1 MPITIVS
8 TLEGYRRAGMAHS
21 KTPVS
26 HPDGTFSKQQLAQ
39 LQADPRI
46 TITMDGVLVE
56 GAAAQDAQASPAD
69 SASAEPEA
77 QGQLDDGQLASLMTC
92 IAELDS
98 ENPELW
104 TSDKKPKVESLPE
117 GTTAKE
123 RDEAWDAY
131 IAQLDTV
138 DSEHEG

>member
-8 TLEGYRRAGMAHS
+8 KLEGYRRAGMAHT

-26 HPDGTFSKQQLAQ
+26 HPDDTFSKQQLAQ

-46 TITMDGVLVE
+46 TITLDTAE
-56 GAAAQDAQASPAD
+56 DALSAPEDIADPAG
-69 SASAEPEA
+69 AEPEA
-77 QGQLDDGQLASLMTC
+77 QGLLDDGQLASLMTC
-92 IAELDS
+92 IAELDT

-131 IAQLDTV
+131 VVELDTV

>member
-26 HPDGTFSKQQLAQ
+26 YPDGTFSKQQLAQ
-39 LQADPRI
+39 LHADPRI
-46 TITMDGVLVE
+46 TITVDTSE
-56 GAAAQDAQASPAD
+56 GALSTPEDTTDPAG
-69 SASAEPEA
+69 AESEA

-92 IAELDS
+92 IAELDTN
-98 ENPELW
+98 NPELW
-104 TSDKKPKVESLPE
+104 TRDGKPKTEALPA
-117 GTTAKE
+117 GTTGKE
-123 RDEAWDAY
+123 RDAAWDAY

>member
-1 MPITIVS
+1 M
-8 TLEGYRRAGMAHS
+8 LEGYRRAGMAHS

-39 LQADPRI
+39 LHADPRI
-46 TITMDGVLVE
+46 TITLDTAEGVLSAPE
-56 GAAAQDAQASPAD
+56 DTAD

-77 QGQLDDGQLASLMTC
+77 QGLLDDGQLASLRTC
-92 IAELDS
+92 IAELDT
-98 ENPELW
+98 NNLELW
-104 TSDKKPKVESLPE
+104 TSDKKPKTEALPE

-131 IAQLDTV
+131 IGSLDASSAEQSV
-138 DSEHEG
+138 G